1 MDYRVLRRECRWYVM
16 KRDPHPPA
24 EDDAFTNIVAPV
36 LSAPYDVIKKRV
48 EEDRKLIEANPS
60 RP

>member
-1 MDYRVLRRECRWYVM
+1 M